1 MQWHNQPPSWT
12 MQDGTL
18 RVTAGPKT
26 DFWRKTHYGFIRDNG
41 HFYFQEVDGDFIAEV
56 KVSGD
61 YAALYDQAGLMLRVD
76 ETIWLKCGIEFVDG
90 VQQASAVVTRDFSDW
105 SVVPLAG
112 NPPSLWLR
120 VRRKAE
126 AVEVFYSL
134 NGERYELLRMAYLT
148 LAKTLL
154 VGPMCAAPEGN
165 GFPVLFEGFAIRL
178 LSE

>member
-1 MQWHNQPPSWT
+1 MQWHNQPPAWT

-41 HFYFQEVDGDFIAEV
+41 HFYFQQVDGDFIAEV

-76 ETIWLKCGIEFVDG
+76 ENTWLKCGIEFVDG

-105 SVVPLAG
+105 SVVPLASH
-112 NPPSLWLR
+112 PPAVWLR
-120 VRRKAE
+120 LRRKAE

-134 NGERYELLRMAYLT
+134 DGERYELLRMAYLT
-148 LAKTLL
+148 TAKTLQ
-154 VGPMCAAPEGN
+154 VGPTCAAPEGN
-165 GFPVLFEGFAIRL
+165 GFPVVFEGFAIHP